1 MSNNFQVNIQKE
13 DLIFLPLGGAGEI
26 GMNCN
31 LYHYLDK
38 WLMIDLG
45 VTFNDERVESADLV
59 MPDIN
64 FIIERKSKLKG
75 LICTHAHEDH
85 IGAIPYLYDKLGNIP
100 IFTTPF
106 TASVLRRKFR
116 NDHSLDIKI
125 LNYKEKF
132 DIGPFNIEIIKLTHS
147 IPEPNAVLIRTK
159 PANVFHTGD
168 WKLDENPLVGEAINE
183 EKIKE
188 IQKEGIHM
196 MICDSTNVF
205 NVEESGSELDVRNCF
220 KKIFEKKKTGKII
233 VTCFASNI
241 ARLETIGKIAN
252 EFDRTCVLLGRSLKR
267 IYESAIEN
275 NYLCN
280 LPKFLDEKE
289 GRKIPDENIV
299 LVCTGSQGEKRAA
312 LYKLVTDAN
321 NNFLINKND
330 LVIFSS
336 REIPGNEKK
345 IISIKDLL
353 LKKNCNYIDETSEKV
368 HVSGHP
374 SKSELK
380 KMYEWVKPDT
390 LVPVHGE
397 FQHLKEHSEFAI
409 KSGIESSIIIEN
421 GDLLKIKK
429 EKNET
434 KIIDKIKT
442 DRQVLIGNRVLPIGK
457 KIFSNLRLINS
468 EGYISVV
475 LILNSKD
482 DLVVNPIIS
491 APSILSEE
499 DKIDNDNIVFAIKK
513 LSIEI
518 IKSGFDENIAN
529 DEIRKKIKQF
539 FKKNFGIKPITE
551 VKLVRI

>member
-1 MSNNFQVNIQKE
+1 MNDNVQVNIKKE

-31 LYHYLDK
+31 LFHYQDQ
-38 WLMIDLG
+38 WVMIDLG

-59 MPDIN
+59 MPDIR
-64 FIIERKSKLKG
+64 FILERKIKLKG

-85 IGAIPYLYDKLGNIP
+85 IGAIPYLYNELGKVP
-100 IFTTPF
+100 IFTTSF

-116 NDHSLDIKI
+116 NNQDLDVNI
-125 LNYKEKF
+125 LNYEEKL
-132 DIGPFNIEIIKLTHS
+132 DIGPFNIEIIQLTHS
-147 IPEPNAVLIRTK
+147 IPEPNAVVIRTNK
-159 PANVFHTGD
+159 ANIFHTGD
-168 WKLDENPLVGEAINE
+168 WKIDENPLVGEAINHK
-183 EKIKE
+183 KIQE
-188 IQKEGIHM
+188 IQKEGIHT

-205 NVEESGSELDVRNCF
+205 NDEKSGSELDVRNCL

-233 VTCFASNI
+233 ITCFASNI

-252 EFDRTCVLLGRSLKR
+252 NFNRTCVLLGRSLKR
-267 IYESAIEN
+267 IYESALEN
-275 NYLCN
+275 NYLCD

-289 GRKIPDENIV
+289 GRNIPDENIV
-299 LVCTGSQGEKRAA
+299 LICTGSQGEKRAA
-312 LYKLVTDAN
+312 LYKLVTDRN
-321 NNFLINKND
+321 NYFWINKND

-353 LKKNCNYIDETSEKV
+353 LKKNCSYIDETKENV

-380 KMYEWVKPDT
+380 KMYEWVKPNI

-397 FQHLKEHSEFAI
+397 FQHLKEHSKFAVE
-409 KSGIESSIIIEN
+409 SGIESSILIEN
-421 GDLLKIKK
+421 GDLLKIIK
-429 EKNET
+429 EKNMT

-457 KIFSNLRLINS
+457 KIFSNLRLMSS
-468 EGYISVV
+468 EGYVSVV
-475 LILNSKD
+475 LILDSKD
-482 DLVVNPIIS
+482 DLIVNPIIS
-491 APSILSEE
+491 APSIFSDE
-499 DKIDNDNIVFAIKK
+499 DKIDNDNIVMAVKNM
-513 LSIEI
+513 SIEI
-518 IKSGFDENIAN
+518 LKSGFDESVVTE
-529 DEIRKKIKQF
+529 EIKKKIKHL